1 MKRSL
6 DAMVVALRVL
16 HAINMK
22 ETPNDEDVEELQRL
36 EPLLADTA
44 ELDELACEVIQR
56 ALKRRAEVREK
67 QGRAR
72 VG

>member
-1 MKRSL
+1 MT
-6 DAMVVALRVL
+6 VAVRVL

-22 ETPNDEDVEELQRL
+22 EAPNNEDIEELQRL

-56 ALKRRAEVREK
+56 ALKRRAEARGK
-67 QGRAR
+67 QGRA
-72 VG
+72 GGT